1 MLRNHF
7 HKVLLVRLLPSFPLG
22 VDGSITFSSMLRQT
36 ASALHFS
43 LTGLV
48 FPILLGWIYAE
59 TWHRG
64 VINLFSAS
72 VIYYLWRCA
81 LHHGKSQTTTNPLGE
96 VITNNNKCVLAALD
110 QANSHQPDRS

>member
-48 FPILLGWIYAE
+48 FPILLE
-59 TWHRG
+59 
-64 VINLFSAS
+64 
-72 VIYYLWRCA
+72 
-81 LHHGKSQTTTNPLGE
+81 
-96 VITNNNKCVLAALD
+96 
-110 QANSHQPDRS
+110 